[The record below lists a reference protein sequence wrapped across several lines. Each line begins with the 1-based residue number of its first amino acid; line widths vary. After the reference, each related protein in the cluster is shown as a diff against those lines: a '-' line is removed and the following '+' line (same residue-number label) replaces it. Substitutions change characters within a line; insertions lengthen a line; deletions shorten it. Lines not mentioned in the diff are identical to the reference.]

1 MFLDRVEMEVT
12 GGRGGDGSR
21 SFRREKYVP
30 QGGPDGGD
38 GGRGGHVILRAEE
51 HLATFH
57 PYRYHHHFRAETGGN
72 GEGGNRRGK
81 RGEDLILPVP
91 VGTVV
96 LNKATGDALADL
108 AHPGDTYVAA
118 KGGPGGRGNARFKS
132 ATERTPRFA
141 EKGAPGEVASLRLEL
156 KLLADV
162 GLVGLPNAGKSSL
175 LAAMSH
181 ARPKVADYAFTTL
194 EPEVGVVESDEE
206 SCVVA
211 DLPGLIEGA
220 HEGRGLGFAFLRH
233 VERCRLLLHVVDV
246 GSKEGQQALQD
257 IASIERE
264 VGLYRADI
272 LERPMLYFLNKVDL
286 TQGGERA
293 AEVAR
298 DLAALHPGRGVYS
311 GSAATGM
318 GVAELISAMLA
329 TVARAPAPPPVEVVV
344 RHEPGPAA
352 FEIVAEDG
360 AYRVLGKA
368 VERHAA
374 MADIANPEA
383 ARRFAGYLRRIGVE
397 RALREHGAADGD
409 TILIGPVELEL
420 EPDQGTEDEAG
431 KGSEDPE

>member
-1 MFLDRVEMEVT
+1 MFLDRVEIEVA

-21 SFRREKYVP
+21 SFRHEKYIP

-38 GGRGGHVILRAEE
+38 GGRGGHVILRADE
-51 HLATFH
+51 HLTTFQ
-57 PYRYHHHFRAETGGN
+57 PYRYHHHFRAETGGG

-81 RGEDLILPVP
+81 RGEDLVLAVP

-96 LNKATGDALADL
+96 LDKATGDTLADL
-108 AHPGDTYVAA
+108 AHPGDTFVAA
-118 KGGPGGRGNARFKS
+118 KGGPGGRGNASFKS
-132 ATERTPRFA
+132 AIERSPRFA
-141 EKGAPGEVASLRLEL
+141 ERGAPGEGASLRLEL

-181 ARPKVADYAFTTL
+181 ARPKVGDYAFTTL
-194 EPEVGVVESDEE
+194 EPEVGVVESEGE

-220 HEGRGLGFAFLRH
+220 HEGKGLGFQFLRH

-246 GSKEGQQALQD
+246 GTKAVDEALSD

-264 VGLYRADI
+264 VGLYREDV
-272 LERPMLYFLNKVDL
+272 LRRPMLYFLNKVDL
-286 TQGGERA
+286 TDGKSHA

-298 DLAALHPGRGVYS
+298 ALQETHPERAAFP
-311 GSAATGM
+311 GSAATGE
-318 GVAELISAMLA
+318 GVSELVEAMLTA
-329 TVARAPAPPPVEVVV
+329 VQEAPPPPPVEVTV
-344 RHEPGPAA
+344 RGGLGTDA
-352 FEIVAEDG
+352 FEIVKEDR
-360 AYRVLGKA
+360 AFRVLGKA

-374 MADIANPEA
+374 MADIENPEA
-383 ARRFAGYLRRIGVE
+383 ARRFARYLRRLGVE
-397 RALREHGAADGD
+397 RALRDHGAVNGD

-420 EPDQGTEDEAG
+420 EPDADAQEEAG
-431 KGSEDPE
+431 IGSERPE